1 MSCDRYAR
9 MIIKTGQ
16 GVPTVPP
23 SADHRNGDWID
34 TDIYEGE
41 LYQDTDTGLIYSRN
55 GATIY
60 VVGSVAEYKVY
71 RANLSQTGT
80 AAPTADVFENT
91 LSGTPSFFRT
101 AVGTYELR
109 LTGEWTN
116 NKTFIIVN
124 NFIKQGLMLCYRV
137 SSTTITMST
146 YDTTFT
152 LADDI
157 LDDTSIEIRVYA

>member
-23 SADHRNGDWID
+23 SADHRNGDWLD

-55 GATIY
+55 GSTIY

-80 AAPTADVFENT
+80 SAPTADVFENT
-91 LSGTPSFFRT
+91 LSGTPTFTRT
-101 AVGTYELR
+101 GTGDYDVT
-109 LTGEWTN
+109 LTGEWTAD
-116 NKTFIIVN
+116 KTYIVMN
-124 NFIKQGLMLCYRV
+124 NFPKQGLARV
-137 SSTTITMST
+137 NRVNANIINIVT
-146 YDTTFT
+146 YNTSFT
-152 LADDI
+152 PTDVI